1 MNFDNKNE
9 NQTMKNIRKNAKKED
24 ENIYEIWFYI

>member
-24 ENIYEIWFYI
+24 ENIYEI

>member
-24 ENIYEIWFYI
+24 ENIYKI

>member
-9 NQTMKNIRKNAKKED
+9 NQTMKNIRKNAEKED
-24 ENIYEIWFYI
+24 ENENIYKI